1 MNATKQELEEARA
14 ELRSTPQT
22 VQQPQTRTGDP
33 LRDAWGILSYHLYK
47 AQASLATLE
56 LIAGSLTKEQVGEK
70 EIEAV
75 TALSLAL
82 GEVSPKLRGACE
94 ALEDAIIDV
103 RRKAA
108 YTVAENRGS
117 QITPRASNPEV
128 LLFVTLPA

>member
-1 MNATKQELEEARA
+1 MNATKQEPEETRA

-33 LRDAWGILSYHLYK
+33 LRYARGVLSYHLYNV
-47 AQASLATLE
+47 QANIATLE

-75 TALSLAL
+75 TELALAL
-82 GEVSPKLRGACE
+82 GEVSPKLHEACE

-103 RRKAA
+103 RRKDA
-108 YTVAENRGS
+108 
-117 QITPRASNPEV
+117 
-128 LLFVTLPA
+128 